1 MGKGKAGMS
10 EAEGVLFGIQS
21 FSIHDGPGIRTT
33 VFLKGCNLRC
43 PWCHNPESFSFS
55 PVLSYQA
62 NRCVYCGG
70 CAQICPRG
78 AQVLENG
85 TRRLDREACTV
96 CGKCAEIC
104 PSGALS
110 VIGWLSGVD
119 AILDEALRDRRY
131 YESSGGGITLS
142 GGEPLCQPDF
152 ACAILRAFKARGV
165 HTVVET
171 NGTADFSVYRRILPY
186 TDLFL
191 IDYKLEYKPED
202 SRQIEGFPDYI
213 LAQVPNTIARLDAAG
228 AKMILRCPVIP
239 GVNNHKEHFAAI
251 SNLLKIH
258 KNIVDFE
265 IMPYHRLG
273 VSKAER
279 IGIPA
284 PAFGEPPGELV
295 NEWNRIIRK
304 DL

>member
-1 MGKGKAGMS
+1 MGENPMS
-10 EAEGVLFGIQS
+10 ESEGVIFGIQS

-43 PWCHNPESFSFS
+43 PWCHNPESFTFS
-55 PVLSYQA
+55 PVLSYHA
-62 NRCVYCGG
+62 NRCVYCSG
-70 CAQICPRG
+70 CVQICPQG
-78 AQVLENG
+78 VHILENG
-85 TRRLDREACTV
+85 THCLRREACTV

-110 VIGWLSGVD
+110 VIGWHGGVD
-119 AILDEALRDRRY
+119 SILDEALRDRRY

-152 ACAILRAFKARGV
+152 ACALLHAFKVKGI
-165 HTVVET
+165 HTVLET

-191 IDYKLEYKPED
+191 IDYKLED
-202 SRQIEGFPDYI
+202 SRRVEGFSGST
-213 LAQVPNTIARLDAAG
+213 LAQVPDTIAGLDAAG

-239 GVNNHKEHFAAI
+239 GINDHKEHFAAI

-258 KNIVDFE
+258 KNIIDFE

-273 VSKAER
+273 VSKAGR
-279 IGIPA
+279 IGKQTPV
-284 PAFGEPPGELV
+284 FGEPSKELV
-295 NEWNRIIRK
+295 NEWNRIIREG
-304 DL
+304 L